1 MTATLNRHAG
11 RIRDE
16 DMRKT
21 ADPGSGGFLFRTKG
35 PTLSPAMNL
44 LHSSPRWR
52 ADPAL
57 RAVTATG
64 LITVGVIHAL
74 EIQGQLSGAAWLT
87 IGFTLL
93 AGVAALAGIWLLIQP
108 SAASWTLAGLVS
120 LSAALGYVLTRA
132 IAVPGDLGDRG
143 NWLEP
148 LGLAALIIEWIV
160 VILTSLALSRPQAS
174 AERVP

>member
-1 MTATLNRHAG
+1 
-11 RIRDE
+11 
-16 DMRKT
+16 
-21 ADPGSGGFLFRTKG
+21 
-35 PTLSPAMNL
+35 MNL
-44 LHSSPRWR
+44 TRISPRRR

-87 IGFTLL
+87 IGFALL
-93 AGVAALAGIWLLIQP
+93 AGVAPLAGIWLLIQP
-108 SAASWTLAGLVS
+108 AAASWAFAGLVC
-120 LSAALGYVLTRA
+120 LSAALGYILTRS

-160 VILTSLALSRPQAS
+160 VILTGLALTGRTPSRQQPS
-174 AERVP
+174 APDTSVTVAGTRRNGSF

>member
-1 MTATLNRHAG
+1 LLLVMNF
-11 RIRDE
+11 
-16 DMRKT
+16 MR
-21 ADPGSGGFLFRTKG
+21 
-35 PTLSPAMNL
+35 
-44 LHSSPRWR
+44 SSPRWR

-64 LITVGVIHAL
+64 LMTVGVIHAL

-87 IGFTLL
+87 IGFALL
-93 AGVAALAGIWLLIQP
+93 AGVAPLAGIWLLIQP

-120 LSAALGYVLTRA
+120 LSAALGYMLTRA

-160 VILTSLALSRPQAS
+160 VILTSLALSRPQAT
-174 AERVP
+174 AQRVPASIGAENQETSA